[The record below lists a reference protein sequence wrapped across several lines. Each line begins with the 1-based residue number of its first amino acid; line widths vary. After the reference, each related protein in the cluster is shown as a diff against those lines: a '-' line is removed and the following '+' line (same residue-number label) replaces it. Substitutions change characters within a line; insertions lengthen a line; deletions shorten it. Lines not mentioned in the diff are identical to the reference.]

1 MRAQIPG
8 WLVLILFLIA
18 VVLVCIQAAAARPAA
33 LPDIPACGTS
43 DRPDLVVGYL
53 VCAANA
59 TWARQNELD
68 ARLAAVE
75 QLQGPFRERLW
86 AFAGDRGEFDER
98 ARLTYV
104 DPRRQDQTKV
114 QIYRALCR
122 EKLVT
127 C

>member
-1 MRAQIPG
+1 MRLPG
-8 WLVLILFLIA
+8 WLVLILFLVA
-18 VVLVCIQAAAARPAA
+18 VVLMCIQVAAARPAA

-43 DRPDLVVGYL
+43 DRADLVVGYL

-68 ARLAAVE
+68 ARLTAIE
-75 QLQGPFRERLW
+75 QLQGSFRERLW
-86 AFAGDRGEFDER
+86 SFAGDRGEFDER
-98 ARLTYV
+98 ARLTYT